1 MEGLLLSRPQSEP
14 YGVTS
19 AAEQLQSLLDN
30 KALPLMFPTTPT
42 IKMND
47 VISSLLQYKVGC
59 LSYFKFEITGAFSLL

>member
-1 MEGLLLSRPQSEP
+1 MEGCLLSRVSEP

-19 AAEQLQSLLDN
+19 AADQLQSLLDN

-47 VISSLLQYKVGC
+47 VISSLLQYKVC
-59 LSYFKFEITGAFSLL
+59 FFHYQFETPV